1 MEVILL
7 EKIQNLGKLGDKVK
21 VKPGYGRNYLIPR
34 KKAVP
39 ATADNIARFEA
50 QRAELERV
58 QNAALS
64 EAEARAAQL
73 NGVEIVIVAKA
84 GTEGRLYGSVGTAEI
99 AEALAGQGHSIEKR
113 EIRLP
118 DGPLRTVGRHTVELQ
133 LHSDVD
139 ASVVVV
145 VAGDSEREA
154 SSQA

>member
-39 ATADNIARFEA
+39 ATPDNIAKFEA

-58 QNAALS
+58 QQAALD
-64 EAEARAAQL
+64 EAQGRAAAL
-73 NGVEIVIVAKA
+73 NGLEVVIVAKA
-84 GTEGRLYGSVGTAEI
+84 GSEGRLYGSVGTAEI
-99 AEALAGQGHSIEKR
+99 CEALAGMGHSIEKR

-118 DGPLRTVGRHTVELQ
+118 EGALRMVGRHPVELA
-133 LHSDVD
+133 LHSDVE
-139 ASVVVV
+139 ASIEVV
-145 VAGDSEREA
+145 VAAESERE
-154 SSQA
+154 SSAQA